1 MAWVNIKNRQYYRRS
16 RRVNGRVATEHLGG
30 GEFGEMMASLDH
42 SERMMRR
49 MDAGLARADRE
60 VFESTVRDVFEIG
73 DFLGALFAVLAR
85 QSGLHQ
91 HHRQWRRTRRAI
103 DMSGTFF
110 PKKELERLGQQ
121 LDQAQ
126 VRRAPLMEPS
136 FEGLPEADRATL
148 QAAAKGDAAALE
160 EAKPYL
166 TDPKYIKLWGN
177 PMTAARCWLVGQV
190 AGNDDVV
197 ASATHARVVML
208 QNELG
213 FATANMLE
221 KLAITRIVHNWLAV
235 AALDVRACQTLF
247 QSRERAN
254 VEKSLGQAERR
265 LMQAIKTLAF
275 LRECSVALLVSRIG
289 CAMATTN

>member
-49 MDAGLARADRE
+49 MDAGL
-60 VFESTVRDVFEIG
+60 
-73 DFLGALFAVLAR
+73 
-85 QSGLHQ
+85 
-91 HHRQWRRTRRAI
+91 
-103 DMSGTFF
+103 
-110 PKKELERLGQQ
+110 ERLGQQ

-148 QAAAKGDAAALE
+148 QAAAKGDAAALG

-177 PMTAARCWLVGQV
+177 PMTAARYWLVGQV

>member
-60 VFESTVRDVFEIG
+60 VFESTVRHVFEIG

-103 DMSGTFF
+103 DMTGTFF

-148 QAAAKGDAAALE
+148 QAAAKGGHDRARESQALPHRSE
-160 EAKPYL
+160 VHQAVGEPDGRGPL
-166 TDPKYIKLWGN
+166 L
-177 PMTAARCWLVGQV
+177 ARRPSG
-190 AGNDDVV
+190 
-197 ASATHARVVML
+197 R
-208 QNELG
+208 
-213 FATANMLE
+213 
-221 KLAITRIVHNWLAV
+221 K
-235 AALDVRACQTLF
+235 
-247 QSRERAN
+247 
-254 VEKSLGQAERR
+254 
-265 LMQAIKTLAF
+265 
-275 LRECSVALLVSRIG
+275 
-289 CAMATTN
+289 